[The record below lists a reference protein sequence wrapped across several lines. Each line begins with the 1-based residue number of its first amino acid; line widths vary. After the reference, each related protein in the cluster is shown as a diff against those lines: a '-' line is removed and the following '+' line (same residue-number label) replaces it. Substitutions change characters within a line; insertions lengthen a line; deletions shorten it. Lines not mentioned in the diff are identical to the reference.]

1 MASRFL
7 TESAM
12 VNEYDALKSASSQI
26 VLGRVFIF
34 LKNLIL
40 IFKKQP
46 PALGSGMFEIHHKLL
61 EEQGTGSD
69 DDGMEEE
76 I

>member
-1 MASRFL
+1 
-7 TESAM
+7 
-12 VNEYDALKSASSQI
+12 
-26 VLGRVFIF
+26 
-34 LKNLIL
+34 
-40 IFKKQP
+40 
-46 PALGSGMFEIHHKLL
+46 MFEIHHKLL